1 MPLPLCATLIPNIIC
16 YYRLQLSFDLFW
28 CSHFLLLFCV
38 SFCGGGS
45 CRRQNNLLKN
55 CNEIENLLSPA
66 LELHGAVFVILY
78 SVSLIEI
85 LIYYRFRF
93 FSAFCWCFLP
103 RIKSTYFL
111 PVWIRLKI
119 SVVSERSFFLCL
131 FLVHLNCFLLNP
143 LNALINFP
151 LILAVQQLLLLQ
163 TQLEIAC
170 YAFNSIE
177 CNRQLLKQIIW
188 NFTLRAYTN
197 LINHWI
203 RLRLLFSTLL
213 MQFISFKF
221 IWNRRTFPLSTVF
234 SAACVRFSIANKW
247 FDNNRVVHNTMRVGH
262 FLFCCAVCDDG
273 GCIHRTCSSVFKCMG
288 ECILH
293 FHFDFH
299 LIFCEMK
306 DDRPFDYT
314 SAWSRRLL
322 CLLLRI

>member
-1 MPLPLCATLIPNIIC
+1 M
-16 YYRLQLSFDLFW
+16 
-28 CSHFLLLFCV
+28 H
-38 SFCGGGS
+38 
-45 CRRQNNLLKN
+45 
-55 CNEIENLLSPA
+55 
-66 LELHGAVFVILY
+66 
-78 SVSLIEI
+78 
-85 LIYYRFRF
+85 
-93 FSAFCWCFLP
+93 
-103 RIKSTYFL
+103 
-111 PVWIRLKI
+111 
-119 SVVSERSFFLCL
+119 
-131 FLVHLNCFLLNP
+131 
-143 LNALINFP
+143 
-151 LILAVQQLLLLQ
+151 LAVQQLLLLQ

-188 NFTLRAYTN
+188 NFTLRAQNTN

-221 IWNRRTFPLSTVF
+221 IWNRRNFPLSTVF

-273 GCIHRTCSSVFKCMG
+273 GCIHRTCSSVLKCMG